1 MFFQLQKILWV
12 HKLSQHA
19 RKLADY
25 FPAMFFASGFV
36 WDALTIGRYV
46 APLDLAIFAGYLLSA
61 AIILYVIGRPAQVV
75 AAEAFATTQQ
85 QGTQRYFEKFRQLFI
100 LSFETLHLPRLP
112 YFLLQFLFGNLL
124 SALFILYFKSA
135 SHWLAWLTSLFL
147 AILLVANEFLENEY
161 KRFTLSWALFGLCA
175 ILFFNFA
182 LPFLLGSIHAVW
194 FYLSTLLGAAL
205 AYGLY
210 KNTPQHLG
218 SIKPVGVIAGILM
231 LAYAADMIPP
241 VPLVKREIVM
251 AYALTK
257 VGSDYQLTQ
266 QASPWW
272 LFWRK
277 TSNDLQLNANQRV
290 YCFSSVFAPS
300 GLKAKL
306 YHRWQ
311 HYDKKLGWQTQ
322 SHIGFSLT
330 GGRYNG
336 FRGYTYKSNLAE
348 GDWRVSVETENEKTI
363 TVQKFSVRYS
373 QVSPS
378 QVAPSIVQHLY

>member
-1 MFFQLQKILWV
+1 MIVQLQQMLWV
-12 HKLSQHA
+12 QKLSHHV

-25 FPAMFFASGFV
+25 FPAIFFVGGFV
-36 WDALTIGRYV
+36 WDALTIGRHV

-61 AIILYVIGRPAQVV
+61 AVILYVIGRPAQV
-75 AAEAFATTQQ
+75 AEVVTGPPQ
-85 QGTQRYFEKFRQLFI
+85 QGTQKYLEKLSQLF
-100 LSFETLHLPRLP
+100 TLCFQKLHAPHLP
-112 YFLLQFLFGNLL
+112 YFLLQFLFGNLF

-135 SHWLAWLTSLFL
+135 SHWLAWITSLFL
-147 AILLVANEFLENEY
+147 AILLVANEFLESEY

-175 ILFFNFA
+175 MLLFNFA

-205 AYGLY
+205 AYWLY
-210 KNTPQHLG
+210 KKTPHHFG
-218 SIKPVGVIAGILM
+218 SIKPVGVIAGVLM
-231 LAYAADMIPP
+231 LAYTADMIPP
-241 VPLVKREIVM
+241 VPLVKREVAM

-266 QASPWW
+266 QTSPWW
-272 LFWRK
+272 VFWRK
-277 TSNDLQLNANQRV
+277 TSNDLQLNANQPV
-290 YCFSSVFAPS
+290 YCFSSVFAPTD
-300 GLKAKL
+300 LKAKL

-322 SHIGFSLT
+322 SHIGFSLS

-363 TVQKFSVRYS
+363 TVQKFSVRY
-373 QVSPS
+373 V
-378 QVAPSIVQHLY
+378 QVAPTTVQLLY